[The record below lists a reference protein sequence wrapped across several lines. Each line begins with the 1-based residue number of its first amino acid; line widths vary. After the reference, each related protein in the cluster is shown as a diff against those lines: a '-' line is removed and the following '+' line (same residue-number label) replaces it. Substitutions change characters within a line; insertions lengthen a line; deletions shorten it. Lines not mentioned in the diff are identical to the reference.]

1 MNILFVNKKIFT
13 ILSSYLFLTI
23 NIILI
28 SIIFGELFYGY
39 KDDTTKILFKENRP
53 YIIGIIIILIFIL
66 FTLLIN
72 ILFFQIYKFF
82 NDENNNNN
90 ENDSI
95 SSKTT
100 EYCDSDRSINI
111 SMDEIIN
118 NKIFIQTNIIEN
130 LNKITYDSYAQTS

>member
-1 MNILFVNKKIFT
+1 M
-13 ILSSYLFLTI
+13 
-23 NIILI
+23 
-28 SIIFGELFYGY
+28 
-39 KDDTTKILFKENRP
+39 
-53 YIIGIIIILIFIL
+53 IFIL

-82 NDENNNNN
+82 NEENNNNN

-95 SSKTT
+95 ASKTT